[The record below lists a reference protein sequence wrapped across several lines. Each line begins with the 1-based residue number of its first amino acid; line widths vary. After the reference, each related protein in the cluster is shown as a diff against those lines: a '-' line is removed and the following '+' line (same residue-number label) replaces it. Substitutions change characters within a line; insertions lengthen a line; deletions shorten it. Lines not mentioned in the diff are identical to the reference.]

1 MWKGAPIFKSR
12 FQEILEEQLP
22 GVDISVNRIS
32 KPPLYGAL
40 ELAKELRIG
49 N

>member
-1 MWKGAPIFKSR
+1 MWKGAPIFKTR
-12 FQEILEEQLP
+12 FQELLEEQLP
-22 GVDISVNRIS
+22 GIEIAVTRIA

-40 ELAKELRIG
+40 ELAKELQIG